1 MLETPWLMAID
12 KRLWGLGILLLVLIA
27 LEVVRAIQDARR
39 NHLLRSI
46 LGTLE
51 LNPEVKFERRLAAAE
66 KRVAR

>member
-1 MLETPWLMAID
+1 MWLLSID
-12 KRLWGLGILLLVLIA
+12 QRIRALVILFLVLIA
-27 LEVVRAIQDARR
+27 IEVVRAIQNARS

-46 LGTLE
+46 LRTLE

>member
-27 LEVVRAIQDARR
+27 IEVVRAIQIARS

-46 LGTLE
+46 LRTLE
-51 LNPEVKFERRLAAAE
+51 LNPEVKFERRLAEAG